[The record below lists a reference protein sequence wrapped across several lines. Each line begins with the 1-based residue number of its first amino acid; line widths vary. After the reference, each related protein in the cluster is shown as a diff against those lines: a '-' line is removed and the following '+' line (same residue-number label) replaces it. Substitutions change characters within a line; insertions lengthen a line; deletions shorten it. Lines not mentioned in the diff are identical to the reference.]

1 MILPIYLGGQPVLR
15 QETAEVTQQTF
26 ASQEELQ
33 TLLTNMFDTLR
44 QAEGVGLAA
53 PQVGLSLRL
62 LVIDATEVVEEHP
75 ECKGFRRVMINPE
88 ITERSG
94 EAITLEEGCLSFP
107 GIHEKVERAAHIRVN
122 YLNERFEVQSEEV
135 HGFSARIVQH
145 ECDHLGGHVF
155 LDHVSPIRRQLNQG
169 KLLAL
174 RKGTTHCNYK
184 VQPPL
189 TKKRK

>member
-15 QETAEVTQQTF
+15 QETAEVTRETF
-26 ASQEELQ
+26 SSPKELQ
-33 TLLTNMFDTLR
+33 ALLANMFETLR
-44 QAEGVGLAA
+44 QADGVGLAA

-75 ECKGFRRVMINPE
+75 ECEGFRRVMINPT
-88 ITERSG
+88 ITERSN
-94 EAITLEEGCLSFP
+94 ESVTLEEGCLSFP
-107 GIHEKVERAAHIRVN
+107 GIHEKVERAAHIRVT
-122 YLNERFEVQSEEV
+122 YLNEQLEEQNEEV
-135 HGFSARIVQH
+135 HGFAARIVQH

-174 RKGTTHCNYK
+174 RKGATHCTYK

-189 TKKRK
+189 VKKRT